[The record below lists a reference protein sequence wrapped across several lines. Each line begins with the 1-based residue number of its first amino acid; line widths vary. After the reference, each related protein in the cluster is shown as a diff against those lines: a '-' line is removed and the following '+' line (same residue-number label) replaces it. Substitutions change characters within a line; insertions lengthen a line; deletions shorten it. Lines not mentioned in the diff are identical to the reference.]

1 MMNKKLTLL
10 LLVFVIA
17 LSACGPKRYGC
28 GPRRCEVKMERK
40 TILNNTLKKEI
51 TSLT

>member
-10 LLVFVIA
+10 LLVCVIA

-28 GPRRCEVKMERK
+28 GPRRCEVKMEHSSIPITQK
-40 TILNNTLKKEI
+40 LNAAFV
-51 TSLT
+51 